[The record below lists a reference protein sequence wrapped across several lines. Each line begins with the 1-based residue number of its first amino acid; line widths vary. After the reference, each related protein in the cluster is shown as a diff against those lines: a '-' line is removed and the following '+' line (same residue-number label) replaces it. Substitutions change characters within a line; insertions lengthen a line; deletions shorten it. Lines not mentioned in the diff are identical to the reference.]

1 MGPELLVELIVG
13 LILGVLVRLP
23 YGGNENEEGRGD

>member
-23 YGGNENEEGRGD
+23 YGDSSDEGGE

>member
-23 YGGNENEEGRGD
+23 YGDESSDEGGE